1 MYLNIHYNV
10 WTFSSNL
17 SANALWFAF
26 DLVRTTDTL
35 SPGYGLF
42 KGCYLAKQNCSLAL
56 KLPSKQML
64 LYWGKKISR
73 VIENDLQFNKL
84 NMEFVLDCMGI
95 GNASKINISVFWQ
108 ACKSSQTD
116 LYSVFTIHIVSK
128 QLFRKP
134 WCYCLKYLN
143 IFMPYTL

>member
-42 KGCYLAKQNCSLAL
+42 KGCYLAKQNCTLAL
-56 KLPSKQML
+56 IQQML
-64 LYWGKKISR
+64 LYWGEKISR

-95 GNASKINISVFWQ
+95 GNGSKISISVFWQ
-108 ACKSSQTD
+108 ACKSSQVKLICIVCLRYI
-116 LYSVFTIHIVSK
+116 LYQSSFSENHDVS
-128 QLFRKP
+128 
-134 WCYCLKYLN
+134 YCLKYLN